1 MFRFFSKMRYKLA
14 AENRVAKYLRYAI
27 GEILLVVIGILIALQ
42 INNWN
47 ADRMDRKKEREY
59 LVNFLEEMKRDSVF
73 LNVFW
78 KKDYPEKVKGL
89 ELARQYVKYPLE
101 IDDTAAFFSS
111 IGKGGKLSRAAV
123 FEESSTYQD
132 IISTGN
138 LKLIRNKDLQLHI
151 IQYYTSISTTIVYM
165 DNLRGEYATFTNSL
179 IPYNPQEQYQPD
191 RKDYERALQKLKSDN
206 FLSLANQELTF
217 AFSLNRRMERVNE
230 RLLPLLKQIRNEL
243 GKKD

>member
-89 ELARQYVKYPLE
+89 ELARQYVKYSLE

-179 IPYNPQEQYQPD
+179 IPYNTQEQYQPD